1 MEIQNQNKKFYKTSL
16 EGLLEE
22 TLGVIRDDKRYPFLS
37 LLLGSMGEYRRILER
52 IKEGK
57 DGYEHPILKFE
68 REQLI
73 EEMKELTKKYLDI
86 ELDPLTLMAGIM
98 LAGYAER
105 GHKVIKEK
113 CSERLYDNYCW
124 DKEYSYTKEELA
136 EEIGGV
142 LTKYGM
148 SLLRDKYLSRKEI
161 ENVRRNLN
169 EIVNTIK
176 GWGECDMDCAFNQ
189 IYRVIGLMY
198 IEKLNKL
205 GIAKEESG
213 EQYKIIIDEKKLIE
227 MYRPLIQSIGL
238 DEKFIKRFK
247 NAIAGK
253 YSEDPITSGE
263 IYEEIRN
270 ILKKDPKY
278 KMCMDTIRECRIN
291 A

>member
-1 MEIQNQNKKFYKTSL
+1 
-16 EGLLEE
+16 
-22 TLGVIRDDKRYPFLS
+22 
-37 LLLGSMGEYRRILER
+37 
-52 IKEGK
+52 
-57 DGYEHPILKFE
+57 
-68 REQLI
+68 
-73 EEMKELTKKYLDI
+73 
-86 ELDPLTLMAGIM
+86 
-98 LAGYAER
+98 
-105 GHKVIKEK
+105 
-113 CSERLYDNYCW
+113 LYDDYCW

-142 LTKYGM
+142 LTKYGV

-161 ENVRRNLN
+161 ENIRRNLN

-176 GWGECDMDCAFNQ
+176 GWEECDMDCAFNQ

-198 IEKLNKL
+198 IEKLKNL

-213 EQYKIIIDEKKLIE
+213 EQYKIIIDEKKLME

-238 DEKFIKRFK
+238 DEKLIKRFK

-253 YSEDPITSGE
+253 YSENPITSGE